1 MKSVTV
7 INPEIEVQMKPVF
20 FHIGWMRT
28 GTTFF
33 QGLFSYDSNINLSLK
48 NRFFSYDPYYKQGKE
63 YYKNN
68 IMLSHQSTR
77 HLVNIDSD
85 ENYSMGRFKTLL
97 REKQHKPYNHKS
109 EQTFIQHDIPEM
121 IARMKACAPDAKIFG
136 VVRKQ
141 PQWFESVYKHDV
153 YHFGVEQNFKQ
164 FYNSPLGTAYQKA
177 ADYFSVYELYAE
189 AFSAENIKILLFEDF
204 VTGQGEFVEDLSDF
218 VGVDLKLT
226 HKDQLKKNASTTN
239 FFTHLHRYANM
250 LAEKD
255 VEKPERNLYDTT
267 RKGIHK
273 MDRLF
278 ARLNFMPDIKLM
290 SDQMRNDIQQQYQ
303 QSNQQLAAALHLET
317 KMKAYGYF

>member
-1 MKSVTV
+1 MKTATV
-7 INPEIEVQMKPVF
+7 INTEVEVHMKPAF

-48 NRFFSYDPYYKQGKE
+48 NRFFSYDPYYRQGKDH
-63 YYKNN
+63 YKNN
-68 IMLSHQSTR
+68 ILLNHQSAQHR
-77 HLVNIDSD
+77 INIDSD

-97 REKQHKPYNHKS
+97 REKEHKPYNHKS
-109 EQTFIQHDIPEM
+109 EQVFIQHDIPEM

-136 VVRKQ
+136 VIRKQ

-153 YHFGVEQNFKQ
+153 YHFGVEQSFEK
-164 FYNSPLGTAYQKA
+164 FYTNPLGTAYQKA
-177 ADYFSVYELYAE
+177 ADYFSVYQLYAD

-204 VTGQGEFVEDLSDF
+204 VKRQGEFVQELSDF
-218 VGVDLKLT
+218 LGVDLKLT
-226 HKDQLKKNASTTN
+226 HQEQLKKNASTNN
-239 FFTHLHRYANM
+239 FFTLLHRYVNR
-250 LAEKD
+250 LGESN
-255 VEKPERNLYDTT
+255 PENPESNLYDTV

-278 ARLNFMPDIKLM
+278 TALNLTPDIKLM
-290 SDQMRNDIQQQYQ
+290 SEQSRQDIQQQYK
-303 QSNQQLAAALHLET
+303 QSNKQLASALHLET